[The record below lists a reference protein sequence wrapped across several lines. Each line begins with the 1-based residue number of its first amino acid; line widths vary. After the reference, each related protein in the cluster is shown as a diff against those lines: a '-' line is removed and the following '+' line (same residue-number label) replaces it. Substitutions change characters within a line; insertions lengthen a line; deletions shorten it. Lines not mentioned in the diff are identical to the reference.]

1 MRVQSQRILR
11 VLRLERKETPAR
23 LGDLLLI
30 NPMTELHAGLL
41 APRVFGVSTVHTIS
55 HAVPVQEWLPAFF
68 GQRIPA
74 PERISRAR
82 Q

>member
-1 MRVQSQRILR
+1 
-11 VLRLERKETPAR
+11 
-23 LGDLLLI
+23 
-30 NPMTELHAGLL
+30 MTELHAGLL

-68 GQRIPA
+68 GQRTPV
-74 PERISRAR
+74 PERISQAR